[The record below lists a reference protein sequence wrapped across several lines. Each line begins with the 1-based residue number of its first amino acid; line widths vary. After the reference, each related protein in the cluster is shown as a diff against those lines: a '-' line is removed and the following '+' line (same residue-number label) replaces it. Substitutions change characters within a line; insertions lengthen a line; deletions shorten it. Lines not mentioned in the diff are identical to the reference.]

1 MPLKYKDQNDIF
13 ANQLHLSIHLL
24 FENTKKKT
32 SFFNASSHFFGVWL
46 TTISCV
52 RHLILLAIG
61 LIAYVVISIKI
72 FIWS

>member
-1 MPLKYKDQNDIF
+1 MTLKYKDQNDIF
-13 ANQLHLSIHLL
+13 ANQLHLSKHLL

-52 RHLILLAIG
+52 CHLISLAIG

-72 FIWS
+72 FTWS